1 MDALFILKPI
11 FLKFVLSKSKDSIN
25 IVSNMLADDGD
36 GAGAGGDDGDGGAAA
51 DDGDD
56 GDDTDDGG
64 DDGGD
69 DGDGG
74 FKSQISIV

>member
-1 MDALFILKPI
+1 MDALLILKPI

-36 GAGAGGDDGDGGAAA
+36 GAGAGGDDGHGGAAA
-51 DDGDD
+51 ASAADDDTD
-56 GDDTDDGG
+56 DDTDDGG
-64 DDGGD
+64 DDGG
-69 DGDGG
+69 